1 MCAYDSQAAGE
12 NWQGWSRW
20 CGVFSRAEW
29 DIIGYLRDV
38 QRYYEIGQGSVSGS
52 YRFLLG
58 VRAKSGQRYVG

>member
-29 DIIGYLRDV
+29 EIIGYLRDV
-38 QRYYEIGQGSVSGS
+38 QRYYEVGQGSVSDLS
-52 YRFLLG
+52 
-58 VRAKSGQRYVG
+58 RAECESEEWTAWR